1 MFYVFWKVNVLKL
14 KLHELDVI
22 NRFFLTSE
30 LICTLNMV
38 FGAWIYQELHIISGF
53 KTNLRFW
60 VCHDIV

>member
-38 FGAWIYQELHIISGF
+38 FGA
-53 KTNLRFW
+53 
-60 VCHDIV
+60 